1 VRSRNRASDSRHR
14 FNLNRIAAHDFLWRK
29 INAAVHRLENVVS
42 DLREVGSCFAGRFR
56 FVNWLVFLA
65 AGKNDNRA
73 CNEAASDSREA
84 EKIVSGFPERLHRAI
99 IDTLVESFLARKF

>member
-1 VRSRNRASDSRHR
+1 MLVASAPEVPRVASR
-14 FNLNRIAAHDFLWRK
+14 DFLGGK
-29 INAAVHRLENVVS
+29 INAAVHRLENVGS
-42 DLREVGSCFAGRFR
+42 DLRKIGSGPSSRFR